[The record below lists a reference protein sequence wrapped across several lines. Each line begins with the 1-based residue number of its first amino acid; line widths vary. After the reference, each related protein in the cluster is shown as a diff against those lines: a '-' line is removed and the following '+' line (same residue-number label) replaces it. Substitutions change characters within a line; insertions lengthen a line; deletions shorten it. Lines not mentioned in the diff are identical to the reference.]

1 MNNQVQDEKILK
13 LLRIVTATGYIYIT
27 ELKVISGMQVY
38 EIGRRE
44 RVSNN
49 ARARETY
56 HFLAIF
62 RIFSSDG
69 DMLMTQFFR
78 PFIIPFR
85 YSFLFQM
92 FSNDV
97 YSSLNI
103 ASGILILNYCKRP
116 GEASTIASFDGKNGQ
131 IQN

>member
-1 MNNQVQDEKILK
+1 
-13 LLRIVTATGYIYIT
+13 
-27 ELKVISGMQVY
+27 
-38 EIGRRE
+38 
-44 RVSNN
+44 
-49 ARARETY
+49 
-56 HFLAIF
+56 
-62 RIFSSDG
+62 
-69 DMLMTQFFR
+69 MLMTQFFR

-85 YSFLFQM
+85 YSFLFEM